1 MVQHTLM
8 QIEKRDGSF
17 ASFDPSKIIRAI
29 SGAFRE
35 ERGVDTIQQLP
46 GSDLASIREIAKSV
60 EEEIER
66 INRDS
71 LHVEEVQD
79 LIEKELLKEGLYEI
93 LRRFIVFRED
103 RSRERSLKGGGQ
115 RIHVARKDGSETLF
129 RLDEVES
136 KLEKILQDLKG
147 APKERIIDAFC
158 KNLYTGIDESGVQD
172 ALILAAS
179 SLIEESP
186 EMEYAAA
193 RLLLDKVYAEVLE
206 GSKEGYQSLFEQRI
220 LQGVRAGLLDP
231 RLLTFDL
238 KVLSRALNPERDLL
252 FKYHGLKVLYDRYF
266 IHIKEKRIE
275 APQAFWMR
283 VAMGLSLNEEQKEEQ
298 AIAFYNIL
306 SNLLFISG
314 TPTLFNSGTV
324 HPQLSSCYLST
335 VEDDL
340 NHIFKVIADDAK
352 LSKWAGGIGNDW
364 TEVRARGALI
374 KGTNGLTQG
383 IIPFLKVA
391 NDTAVAVNQGGKRR
405 GSFCAYIEPWHLDV
419 EEFIELKKN
428 TGDERRRTP
437 DMNTALWVPDLLMK
451 RVAEGKTF
459 TLFNPCEVK
468 DLHTL
473 YGKAFEER
481 YAHYEREA
489 EEGRIRQFKT
499 VIAEELWRKI
509 LTMLFE
515 TGHPW
520 ITFKDPSNIRSA
532 QRHAGVIRS
541 SNLCT
546 EILLNTS
553 KEETAVCN
561 LGSINLS
568 RHVNEKGFDF
578 KLLESTVKTAIRML
592 DNVIDINYYPTE
604 EARRSNLKHRPV
616 GLGVMG
622 WQEALFVLK
631 VAYESDE
638 AIELSDTLLE
648 ALSYQAID
656 ASSDLAKERGSYSSF
671 AGSMWSKGHMPIDT
685 VEEVRLERGG
695 YLDMDTAASLNWQK
709 LREKVT
715 RQGMRN
721 CQVMAIAPT
730 ATIAQIAGTTQSF
743 EPLYANL
750 YVKSNLSGEFSSINN
765 YLIDD
770 LKKRGLFDSEMI
782 ADLKYFD
789 GSVLPIDRIPEDVK
803 QLYKTA
809 FEIGPDW
816 LLLAASK
823 RQKWIDMGQSQNLYI
838 ANPSGRALSEMYFKA
853 WRLGLKT
860 TYYLR
865 SKSATQIEK
874 STLDVNKKG
883 LQPRWMKAK
892 SATSGIE
899 VNRSKQA
906 CGLDPSCESCQ

>member
-1 MVQHTLM
+1 MVQHTLI
-8 QIEKRDGSF
+8 QIEKRDGTKT
-17 ASFDPSKIIRAI
+17 SFDQAKIIRAI

-35 ERGVDTIQQLP
+35 ERGLESVQHLSKNDILN
-46 GSDLASIREIAKSV
+46 IEEIAKSV
-60 EEEIER
+60 EREISKK
-66 INRDS
+66 NRES
-71 LHVEEVQD
+71 FHVEEVQD
-79 LIEKELLKEGLYEI
+79 LIEKELLKSGLYEI

-103 RSRERSLKGGGQ
+103 RSRERSVKGGAK
-115 RIHVARKDGSETLF
+115 RIHVMRSDGSESLF
-129 RLDEVES
+129 RLEEIES
-136 KLEKILQDLKG
+136 KLEKILRGLSD
-147 APKERIIDAFC
+147 APKEKIVDAFS
-158 KNLYTGIDESGVQD
+158 KNLYTGIDEAGIHD

-186 EMEYAAA
+186 DMEYAAA
-193 RLLLDKVYAEVLE
+193 RLLLDKIYAEVLE
-206 GSKEGYQSLFEQRI
+206 GSEEGYRTLFEKRI
-220 LQGVRAGLLDP
+220 QQGVRAGLLDP

-238 KVLSRALNPERDLL
+238 KSIAEALDPARDLL

-266 IHIKEKRIE
+266 IHQKDRRIE
-275 APQAFWMR
+275 APQSFWMR
-283 VAMGLSLNEEQKEEQ
+283 VAMGLALNEEKKEEQ

-314 TPTLFNSGTV
+314 TPTLFNSGTT

-340 NHIFKVIADDAK
+340 NHIFKVIGDDAK

-364 TEVRARGALI
+364 TDVRARGALI

-428 TGDERRRTP
+428 TGDDRRRTP

-451 RVAEGKTF
+451 RVKEGKTF

-473 YGKAFEER
+473 YGRAFEER
-481 YAHYEREA
+481 YAFYEREA
-489 EEGRIRQFKT
+489 EEGRIRQYKT

-532 QRHAGVIRS
+532 QKHAGVIRS

-553 KEETAVCN
+553 REETAVCN
-561 LGSINLS
+561 LGSINLA
-568 RHVNEKGFDF
+568 RHVGKTGFDF
-578 KLLESTVKTAIRML
+578 RMIERTVKTAIRML

-604 EARRSNLKHRPV
+604 EARRSNLRHRPV

-622 WQEALFVLK
+622 WQEALFILK
-631 VAYESDE
+631 VAYESPE

-648 ALSYQAID
+648 ALSFNAIE
-656 ASSDLAKERGSYSSF
+656 ASSDLAKERGAYSSF
-671 AGSMWSKGHMPIDT
+671 AGSLWSKGQLPIDT
-685 VEEVRLERGG
+685 IELLREERGG
-695 YLDMDTAASLNWQK
+695 DLDMDKEARMDWDSLRK
-709 LREKVT
+709 KVA
-715 RQGMRN
+715 RDGMRN

-750 YVKSNLSGEFSSINN
+750 YVKSNLSGEFSSVNS
-765 YLIDD
+765 YLIED
-770 LKKRGLFDSEMI
+770 LKSRALWDGEMI
-782 ADLKYFD
+782 SDLKYFD
-789 GSVLPIDRIPEDVK
+789 GSVLPIERIPEDVK

-809 FEIGPDW
+809 FEINPEW

-838 ANPSGRALSEMYFKA
+838 ANPKGRELSEMYFKA

-874 STLDVNKKG
+874 STLDINKKG
-883 LQPRWMKAK
+883 LQPRWMKAR
-892 SATSGIE
+892 SATSSLE
-899 VNRSKQA
+899 VKRSANA